1 MNADQQMET
10 YLSVLRAHLGPMTL
24 NEREEILREIAAHI
38 RDAQEEPGAKLD
50 DVLARLGPP
59 EKLAA
64 QYRDGLLIRQASRS
78 YSPVVLL
85 RGTLRLAT
93 RGVSGM
99 VVFFAGMFGYLIGG
113 GCVLSAM
120 LKPVFPQNTGVW
132 MRDGHIVSSG
142 TLLAIPAGAHEV
154 LGNWYIVIMLVL
166 GSLLLLGTMYL
177 IRATLRLSRLAQT
190 RLVGGLQ

>member
-1 MNADQQMET
+1 M
-10 YLSVLRAHLGPMTL
+10 G
-24 NEREEILREIAAHI
+24 ILREIAAHI